1 MTKRIW
7 AAVLALSLVASFFVF
22 DVSAYNDPSQCSLQV
37 PGFGNLG
44 IVDGLSYEQKSF
56 SKNSATWQNIS
67 KLYVVNPKQNDYFQF
82 CIYILSDW
90 RNDTA
95 ERWPLVT
102 SEGADGLESINND
115 EWIVVKRAVKKEI
128 SKLYTYYPGA
138 NIENNSTYHDYI
150 TGIFFTVKYVG
161 EDYSG
166 TKSVNLGARLNVL
179 SLASFDLNARV
190 LFTNVAITS
199 DISVILHNI
208 LDTENYLYN
217 DLHHFLFDNEYG
229 LWPYYYSL
237 QERTSGY
244 ISDMRRK
251 FTVTS
256 TFDYVSISYDAE
268 GNASTG
274 TGKTTWYQALLNT
287 INSLTMPFKEQ
298 VEQEQKAKDA
308 GADDALDLAYDSVG
322 SSFGALGDFSGLGS
336 LGSFDGDALG
346 QAGTGGLLSWFSK
359 ENADAIDA
367 VPRSKAPEDIVDF
380 YTPKIE
386 IYREEVSSDDG
397 TTDTSGH

>member
-1 MTKRIW
+1 MNKRIW
-7 AAVLALSLVASFFVF
+7 AVLLSICIGVSLFTFN
-22 DVSAYNDPSQCSLQV
+22 VSAYDNPSQCSLQV

-44 IVDGLSYEQKSF
+44 LVDGLSFEQKSF
-56 SKNSATWQNIS
+56 TKNSATWQNIS

-102 SEGADGLESINND
+102 SDGADGLESINND
-115 EWIVVKRAVKKEI
+115 DWIVVKRAVKKEI
-128 SKLYTYYPGA
+128 TKLYTYYPGV

-166 TKSVNLGARLNVL
+166 TKSINLGARLNVL

-208 LDTENYLYN
+208 LETENSLYS

-244 ISDMRRK
+244 ISDIRRK
-251 FTVTS
+251 LTVLS
-256 TFDYVSISYDAE
+256 TFDYISISYDNN
-268 GNASTG
+268 GNVTTG
-274 TGKTTWYQALLNT
+274 TAKTTWYQALLNT
-287 INSLTMPFKEQ
+287 INSLTMPFKAQ
-298 VEQEQKAKDA
+298 VEREQQAKDA
-308 GADDALDLAYDSVG
+308 GAEDALDTAYDSVG
-322 SSFGALGDFSGLGS
+322 SSFGALGDLSGLGS
-336 LGSFDGDALG
+336 LATFDGDTLG
-346 QAGTGGLLSWFSK
+346 SAGTGGLLSWFSQ
-359 ENADAIDA
+359 ENANCIDA
-367 VPRSKAPEDIVDF
+367 VPKNKAPDNIIDF
-380 YTPKIE
+380 YTGKIE
-386 IYREEVSSDDG
+386 KYNEEVGSENGS
-397 TTDTSGH
+397 TDN